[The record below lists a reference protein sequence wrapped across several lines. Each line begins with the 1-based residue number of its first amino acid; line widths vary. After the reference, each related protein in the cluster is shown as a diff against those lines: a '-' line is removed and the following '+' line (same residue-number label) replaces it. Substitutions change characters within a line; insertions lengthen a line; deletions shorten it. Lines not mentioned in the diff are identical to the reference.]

1 MIVEER
7 DDDKYEYKTVLK
19 CWRCNQD
26 KGLELPELADDP
38 RVKKLVT
45 DIMQSLS
52 SARQSEVKAW
62 EEEITACE
70 HTVMLE
76 QQATGHIEASGT
88 FLARLF
94 PSLDVQYCKVS
105 RTARNVI
112 SRRIYGCVWLVA
124 RSAVDDSSSAEL
136 VAMGMAYRTTKK
148 HTIQS
153 VSSSVQLPLRVL
165 RVSWTCFM
173 SQRSLTPAYT
183 QIYTVTRATTHDWIP
198 TWQLTLL
205 RSALTYKLRR
215 RLRSR

>member
-19 CWRCNQD
+19 CWRCNPD

-70 HTVMLE
+70 HTLMLE

-88 FLARLF
+88 
-94 PSLDVQYCKVS
+94 S
-105 RTARNVI
+105 
-112 SRRIYGCVWLVA
+112 
-124 RSAVDDSSSAEL
+124 
-136 VAMGMAYRTTKK
+136 
-148 HTIQS
+148 
-153 VSSSVQLPLRVL
+153 
-165 RVSWTCFM
+165 
-173 SQRSLTPAYT
+173 
-183 QIYTVTRATTHDWIP
+183 
-198 TWQLTLL
+198 
-205 RSALTYKLRR
+205 
-215 RLRSR
+215 